1 MPLLPPTVCFWPE
14 SLDNIPIDQ
23 SLIVI
28 ALRTLPT
35 TFRFQ
40 ARKLIRIAIRQVLAK
55 KLNCQYAEIEL
66 ISHLGQSLKLS
77 QPRQN
82 IGLSVSH
89 ESGLSLAAIN
99 INGSV
104 GVDLINIKTI
114 PNTREIKT
122 LALEYL
128 GAEVAEHLSNLS
140 CSQQKYEFAHA
151 WSGFEARL
159 KCQKKG
165 LSEWTALSALQL
177 NTLSIQ
183 PLNLPDDYVGTIA
196 FSD

>member
-23 SLIVI
+23 RLIVI
-28 ALRTLPT
+28 AVRTLPT

-66 ISHLGQSLKLS
+66 ISQLGQSLKLS

-114 PNTREIKT
+114 PNKREIKT

-140 CSQQKYEFAHA
+140 CYQQKYEFAHA
-151 WSGFEARL
+151 WSAFEARL

-177 NTLSIQ
+177 KALSIQ

-196 FSD
+196 FLD

>member
-1 MPLLPPTVCFWPE
+1 M
-14 SLDNIPIDQ
+14 DQ

-28 ALRTLPT
+28 AVRTLPT
-35 TFRFQ
+35 TSRFQ

-55 KLNCQYAEIEL
+55 KLNCPYAEIEL

-89 ESGLSLAAIN
+89 EIGLSLAAIN
-99 INGSV
+99 IIGSV
-104 GVDLINIKTI
+104 GVDLINTKTI
-114 PNTREIKT
+114 PNNHEIKT

-140 CSQQKYEFAHA
+140 CAQQKYEFAHA

-183 PLNLPDDYVGTIA
+183 SLNLPNDYVGTVV

>member
-1 MPLLPPTVCFWPE
+1 MPPRLLTVYFWPE
-14 SLDNIPIDQ
+14 ASDNIPIDQ

-28 ALRTLPT
+28 AVRTLPT
-35 TFRFQ
+35 TIRFQ
-40 ARKLIRIAIRQVLAK
+40 ARKQIRIAIRQVLAK
-55 KLNCQYAEIEL
+55 KLICQYAEIEL

-89 ESGLSLAAIN
+89 EIGLSLAAIN
-99 INGSV
+99 MHGNV

-114 PNTREIKT
+114 PNNHEIKT

-140 CSQQKYEFAHA
+140 RAQQKYEFAHA
-151 WSGFEARL
+151 WSAFEARL

-183 PLNLPDDYVGTIA
+183 SLNLPNDYVGTVAI
-196 FSD
+196 SD